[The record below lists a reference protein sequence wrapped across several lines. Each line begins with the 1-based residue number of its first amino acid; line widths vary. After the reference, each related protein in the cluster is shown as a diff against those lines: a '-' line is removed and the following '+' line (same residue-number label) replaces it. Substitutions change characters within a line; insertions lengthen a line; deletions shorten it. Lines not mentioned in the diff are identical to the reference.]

1 MGRIFALSTGCL
13 STLVVIFACGT
24 CAFLGLFLQTLF
36 VLEREVIA
44 AEVVMGPL
52 QTDANGEY
60 MEIQFTPY
68 QYDTALS
75 KILNQ
80 GPTAAP
86 APALGITQTYRVYGD
101 TVAVRGPLIKLH
113 TGLLLLNYGNI
124 FKLTL
129 IEGEYRRNSNA
140 AARPEGTEIILNG
153 GFDDSWWNFND
164 QEASYP
170 YNLLI
175 DRVTFSGDEEPG
187 FTGGGHKR
195 YHIVVTF
202 DTITWN
208 FIERIQP

>member
-1 MGRIFALSTGCL
+1 MGKIIMLLSGLVAL
-13 STLVVIFACGT
+13 FACGT
-24 CAFLGLFLQTLF
+24 CAFLGLFLQTLL

-44 AEVVMGPL
+44 AEVLMSPI

-60 MEIQFTPY
+60 IEIEFTPY
-68 QYDTALS
+68 QYDTALM
-75 KILNQ
+75 KIFDQ
-80 GPTAAP
+80 TAETNTP
-86 APALGITQTYRVYGD
+86 LGTTQTYRIYGD

-113 TGLLLLNYGNI
+113 TGLLLLNYSNI
-124 FKLTL
+124 FKLAL
-129 IEGEYRRNSNA
+129 IEGEYRRNRGTS
-140 AARPEGTEIILNG
+140 ARPEGTEILLNG

-164 QEASYP
+164 SEATYP

-187 FTGGGHKR
+187 FTGSGKKR

-208 FIERIQP
+208 FIENIGR